1 MQNAHLNSGKI
12 SAFVPIGQ
20 DGQPV
25 YRNAEAFVAA
35 LNINPQVG
43 PNYTRH
49 LAKPKIA
56 ADNDTIDWYIP
67 FNPSHPDGQYRIVT
81 WQAATPQEQEQA
93 REQLRKL
100 EQVLKRVG
108 SELQRRGAEGQ
119 SMLFAHY
126 LTGQNSV
133 QQLPAIHFPSQDY
146 VFIVD
151 GVAVITFWGFS
162 ANGAPMEQSPFAA
175 LHGTGP
181 ALGAAGGAGAG
192 AAAVGAGLGAASAQ
206 AAPQQPTPEDQ
217 GRKKGC
223 LLAWPTLLLGLLL
236 GLLLLGLLWWLLPL
250 LWGWLMSLFAPS
262 VPAPTVGGGTDSV
275 LEAPAPEPEAPL
287 PGSEEAV
294 VPPEE
299 LVSGDPTTINLTGPD
314 GNIVLDPNG
323 PQISIDGDPLALTVT
338 EGSGA
343 DPLAL
348 AGELAPGAAPGMEL
362 SGSSGEVPVPDPLAS
377 AVPAAEGSGQPA
389 DQLAA
394 QPEGASGVGPEG
406 AQPGQG
412 QPSEPSQQ
420 SGTALPLDPL
430 ANPNA
435 LTPEQAQAIAA
446 ARAAEA
452 GASASQN
459 GAQSG
464 ESAGSAAGSP
474 VPPELTLADEKSLN
488 FSQQALAQ
496 QGAAVLNGSWNT
508 RSGLMDSATGTPLQM
523 GYSFEGDKGQV
534 TVTRPDGVKC
544 TAATSAAVAG
554 SGVNITT
561 QGRAVCPDGRTYQMP
576 AVKCEPQSNGT
587 VRCTGHYGEKNF
599 PIQFY
604 AQ

>member
-119 SMLFAHY
+119 SQLFAHY

-181 ALGAAGGAGAG
+181 VLGAG
-192 AAAVGAGLGAASAQ
+192 AVGAGLGAASAQ

-250 LWGWLMSLFAPS
+250 LWGWLMSLFAPC
-262 VPAPTVGGGTDSV
+262 VPAPTVGGGTDSA
-275 LEAPAPEPEAPL
+275 LEATAPEPEVPL

-348 AGELAPGAAPGMEL
+348 AGELAPDAAPGMEL
-362 SGSSGEVPVPDPLAS
+362 SGSAGEVPVPDPLAA
-377 AVPAAEGSGQPA
+377 AVPTAEGSGQPA

-406 AQPGQG
+406 AQ
-412 QPSEPSQQ
+412 
-420 SGTALPLDPL
+420 
-430 ANPNA
+430 
-435 LTPEQAQAIAA
+435 
-446 ARAAEA
+446 
-452 GASASQN
+452 
-459 GAQSG
+459 SG

-474 VPPELTLADEKSLN
+474 VPPKLTLADEKSLN